1 LRVERIDGPIWVD
14 DGSSLIYGSAVAMRI
29 PRTSAR
35 GHKATLIRCVVV
47 TVRLQFRLAS
57 GHSKDAENQRLVMP
71 SERFVR

>member
-1 LRVERIDGPIWVD
+1 
-14 DGSSLIYGSAVAMRI
+14 MRI